1 MKNHL
6 FFPKIA
12 FFNTKHI
19 EKQLDYGVGNLE
31 YFWMEFPHSL
41 EYKEAIKATSY
52 CQFEFETYP
61 FDHHQCDFLIGIQV
75 FSAINVVLLRPD
87 FTFEG
92 THLVTPTTTNYKS
105 EKVPSFDIRAESIIP
120 FINKVYGYN
129 YSSTGIK
136 LHFKRN
142 SIGFLIGSFYAPTT
156 TFALLSMLSFT
167 IAVDKV
173 Q

>member
-1 MKNHL
+1 MILGYGKSYLMKSKNQL

-61 FDHHQCDFLIGIQV
+61 FDLHQCDFLIGIQV

-87 FTFEG
+87 ITFEG
-92 THLVTPTTTNYKS
+92 THTNHKS
-105 EKVPSFDIRAESIIP
+105 EKVPPFDIRVESIDP
-120 FINKVYGYN
+120 FINKVYGYD
-129 YSSTGIK
+129 YSSTGIR

-142 SIGFLIGSFYAPTT
+142 SIG
-156 TFALLSMLSFT
+156 
-167 IAVDKV
+167 
-173 Q
+173 